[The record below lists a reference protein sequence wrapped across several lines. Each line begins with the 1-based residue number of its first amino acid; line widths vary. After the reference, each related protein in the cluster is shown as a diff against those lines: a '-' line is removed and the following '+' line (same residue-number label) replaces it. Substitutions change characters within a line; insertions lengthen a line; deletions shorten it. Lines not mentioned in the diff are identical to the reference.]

1 MSVNYVYNSVLTLEE
16 KILLQSLEE
25 TDTTLALRE
34 LEHLMMFVSTD
45 TDGYEVIASL
55 NEKLRKEHINITEE
69 LKELEDEDMELYDV
83 T

>member
-16 KILLQSLEE
+16 KILLQSLEQ

>member
-1 MSVNYVYNSVLTLEE
+1 MSFIVNSGLIRLMPSDSMAWGLNSSDLTDKE
-16 KILLQSLEE
+16 KEQ
-25 TDTTLALRE
+25 
-34 LEHLMMFVSTD
+34 
-45 TDGYEVIASL
+45 YEVIASL

>member
-25 TDTTLALRE
+25 TDTTLAQRE

-45 TDGYEVIASL
+45 TEGYEVIASL

>member
-16 KILLQSLEE
+16 KILLQSLEK

-45 TDGYEVIASL
+45 TEGYEVIASL

>member
-45 TDGYEVIASL
+45 TEGYEVIASL
-55 NEKLRKEHINITEE
+55 NEKLRKEHINIAEE

>member
-1 MSVNYVYNSVLTLEE
+1 MSVNYAYNSVLTLEE

-45 TDGYEVIASL
+45 TEGYEVIASL
-55 NEKLRKEHINITEE
+55 NEKTRKEHINITEE

>member
-45 TDGYEVIASL
+45 TEGYEVIASL

>member
-1 MSVNYVYNSVLTLEE
+1 MSVNYVYNSVLTFEE

-45 TDGYEVIASL
+45 TEGYEVIASL

>member
-1 MSVNYVYNSVLTLEE
+1 MLFRSTL
-16 KILLQSLEE
+16 

-45 TDGYEVIASL
+45 TEGYEVIASL

>member
-1 MSVNYVYNSVLTLEE
+1 
-16 KILLQSLEE
+16 
-25 TDTTLALRE
+25 
-34 LEHLMMFVSTD
+34 MMFVSTD
-45 TDGYEVIASL
+45 TGGYEVIASL

>member
-16 KILLQSLEE
+16 KILLQSLQE

>member
-34 LEHLMMFVSTD
+34 LEHLMMFVSID
-45 TDGYEVIASL
+45 TEGYEVIASL

>member
-1 MSVNYVYNSVLTLEE
+1 MSVNYIYNSVLTLEE

-45 TDGYEVIASL
+45 TEGYEVIASL

>member
-34 LEHLMMFVSTD
+34 LDHLMMFVSTD
-45 TDGYEVIASL
+45 TEGYEVIASL

-69 LKELEDEDMELYDV
+69 LKELDDEDMELFDV

>member
-34 LEHLMMFVSTD
+34 LDHLMMFVSTD
-45 TDGYEVIASL
+45 TEGYEVIASL

>member
-45 TDGYEVIASL
+45 TEGYEVIASL

-83 T
+83 I

>member
-34 LEHLMMFVSTD
+34 LEHLMMFVLTD